1 MRWRD
6 SVIASITVIY
16 LRKRIKIAPEATVG
30 GRWRW
35 LVTTAAWETASLVC
49 CQERSAEP
57 ERNPNLC
64 APDEVI
70 NNRGQRRWRR
80 LLCLS
85 LSGKKSRRMRWVGG
99 RMKERN
105 GGCGESNWNVYFI
118 NGVVSSRVRWD
129 GTAAGWGR
137 HLPYECVRRQIEYIC

>member
-85 LSGKKSRRMRWVGG
+85 LSGKRSRRMRWDELVGG
-99 RMKERN
+99 WRN
-105 GGCGESNWNVYFI
+105 VMGAAEKVTEMYILLMGWCRREWDEMGLQRD
-118 NGVVSSRVRWD
+118 GVV
-129 GTAAGWGR
+129 
-137 HLPYECVRRQIEYIC
+137 ICHMNVSGDK